1 LSDTLAFQ
9 IQYGYVI
16 LYGCVLA
23 EQIGL
28 PVPAV
33 PILLG
38 VGALAGGGQMSL
50 ILALGVVLAA
60 SLPPDLAWFELGRR
74 RGPRVLARICAISLE
89 PDWCVRRTEALFIR
103 FGRKLLLVA
112 KFLPGLSAVASP
124 LAGSAG
130 VPRWQFLLLDVTGA
144 LVWSGTW
151 LGIGYAFSDA
161 LDIVARWVARLGS
174 YALLLAGA
182 ALAAYVG
189 IKYAQRRRIFRKLR
203 MERITPE
210 ELRRRLDAGDGDL
223 VVIDTRSML
232 DVQRVPYVIPARY
245 GSTPTRSIGVTPR
258 CRGIGKSCC
267 TAPDPMKPRAPGWR
281 SASSATVSR
290 ESDLSSGV
298 WHSGWIRSTRSRR
311 SWPRPGAEGDVA
323 RLDRPHCRYL
333 GRSCGSSEGWRA
345 VHGNQ

>member
-1 LSDTLAFQ
+1 
-9 IQYGYVI
+9 VI

-174 YALLLAGA
+174 YGLLLAG
-182 ALAAYVG
+182 
-189 IKYAQRRRIFRKLR
+189 RPWPP
-203 MERITPE
+203 M
-210 ELRRRLDAGDGDL
+210 
-223 VVIDTRSML
+223 S
-232 DVQRVPYVIPARY
+232 
-245 GSTPTRSIGVTPR
+245 GS
-258 CRGIGKSCC
+258 
-267 TAPDPMKPRAPGWR
+267 
-281 SASSATVSR
+281 
-290 ESDLSSGV
+290 
-298 WHSGWIRSTRSRR
+298 STRSGGGSFESYGWRA
-311 SWPRPGAEGDVA
+311 SPP
-323 RLDRPHCRYL
+323 
-333 GRSCGSSEGWRA
+333 RSCGGGSTLETGTWWSSIPDRCWTCSECRT
-345 VHGNQ
+345 

>member
-1 LSDTLAFQ
+1 MSDTLAFL

-189 IKYAQRRRIFRKLR
+189 IKYAQRRRIFRELR
-203 MERITPE
+203 MARITPE

-232 DVQRVPYVIPARY
+232 DVQRVPYVIPGAIRIDADEVD
-245 GSTPTRSIGVTPR
+245 RRHAEMPR
-258 CRGIGKSCC
+258 DREIVLYC
-267 TAPDPMKPRAPGWR
+267 T
-281 SASSATVSR
+281 
-290 ESDLSSGV
+290 
-298 WHSGWIRSTRSRR
+298 
-311 SWPRPGAEGDVA
+311 
-323 RLDRPHCRYL
+323 
-333 GRSCGSSEGWRA
+333 
-345 VHGNQ
+345 